1 MKNISKHARNI
12 AEIELEQLKYY
23 LANPEQ
29 VSYFYLTDRITGAHE
44 KYLTNDVNLYYA
56 LIRNYNINDEV
67 RYRAIKIF
75 ARKVMRDGEVSHSV
89 S

>member
-12 AEIELEQLKYY
+12 AEIELEQFKYY
-23 LANPEQ
+23 LENPEQ
-29 VSYFYLTDRITGAHE
+29 VCYFYLTDRITGAHE
-44 KYLTNDVNLYYA
+44 KYLTNDVNLYRA
-56 LIRNYNINDEV
+56 LIRNYNVNDKV

-75 ARKVMRDGEVSHSV
+75 ARKLMRDGEVSHSV

>member
-12 AEIELEQLKYY
+12 AEIELEQFKYY
-23 LANPEQ
+23 LKNPEQ
-29 VSYFYLTDRITGAHE
+29 VCYFYLTNKITGAHK
-44 KYLTNDVNLYYA
+44 KYLTNDINLYRA
-56 LIRNYNINDEV
+56 LISNFNVSNKV

-75 ARKVMRDGEVSHSV
+75 ARKLMRDGEVSHSV